1 MSLNEKLN
9 EKLKEAEALSKR
21 PVKLSEPEKEVLA
34 KIVSTLKDVL
44 DQVLEEALKLPRDE
58 AFKKIN
64 SYVQALID
72 APHERQAV
80 IERAVEGV
88 EESVEEKKAQK
99 PMEHPVLED
108 LLKELPEDKQD
119 RARIVLNCIKL
130 YNKLEEDGEEGCQAL
145 CPECTPEKMLECINV
160 EDPRVVDGI
169 DQELREAGALPV

>member
-1 MSLNEKLN
+1 MSLD

-21 PVKLSEPEKEVLA
+21 PVKLSDPEKEILTN
-34 KIVSTLKDVL
+34 IVSTLKEVL

-72 APHERQAV
+72 APRARQAV
-80 IERAVEGV
+80 IKKAVEGV
-88 EESVEEKKAQK
+88 ETAEEEEEKPQN
-99 PMEHPVLED
+99 PMEHPNLEE
-108 LLKELPEDKQD
+108 LLEKIPQEKQK

-130 YNKLEEDGEEGCQAL
+130 YNKLEADGEEGRQAL

-160 EDPRVVDGI
+160 EDPKIVDEI
-169 DQELREAGALPV
+169 DEELREAGVLRV